1 MGLHAIDTFAAVKQ
15 LRDLGMPE
23 DQATGVVQIVTA
35 AADQRM
41 AVLATKEDLREE
53 IAKVNHTIEVQIG
66 KVYRTIETEIATV
79 NISIAQL
86 RGELKA
92 EIIASQNRVILWVVG
107 AIMAVP
113 GIYIGLAKA
122 VGLF

>member
-35 AADQRM
+35 AADQHM
-41 AVLATKEDLREE
+41 AMLATKDELREE
-53 IAKVNHTIEVQIG
+53 IAKVNH
-66 KVYRTIETEIATV
+66 TIETEIATV

-92 EIIASQNRVILWVVG
+92 EIIGSQNRVILWVVG